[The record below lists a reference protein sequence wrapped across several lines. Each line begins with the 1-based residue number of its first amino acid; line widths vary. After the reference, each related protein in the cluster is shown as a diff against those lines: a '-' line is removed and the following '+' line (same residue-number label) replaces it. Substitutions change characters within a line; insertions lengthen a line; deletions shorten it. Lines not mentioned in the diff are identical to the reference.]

1 MWRRKVGPGLYLLSE
16 KQGLMVFRRV
26 VEALLDD
33 SGMLR
38 EPRKVGRQ
46 KNVVMVVVGC
56 GQVRT
61 LQLLL
66 SRAWEKPV
74 SQHHQLVPR

>member
-1 MWRRKVGPGLYLLSE
+1 MRVEASCGGGKWVAYSTFLSD
-16 KQGLMVFRRV
+16 KQGLMVFKGV
-26 VEALLDD
+26 AEALLDN

-61 LQLLL
+61 
-66 SRAWEKPV
+66 
-74 SQHHQLVPR
+74 